1 VANQP
6 LSRRRALALSAA
18 GGEDTP
24 MDGEQLLQLRSWAG
38 RLASD
43 DRGDV
48 RAAAKAIVML
58 ADEVEA
64 LWAERRQPSEGIE
77 AAETTAAAP
86 VRDDA
91 VGEVGSVLRGR
102 LHSFARERR
111 SKHGRESLSGESI
124 PGDRPS

>member
-1 VANQP
+1 
-6 LSRRRALALSAA
+6 
-18 GGEDTP
+18 
-24 MDGEQLLQLRSWAG
+24 MDDEQLLQLRSWAG
-38 RLASD
+38 LLASD
-43 DRGDV
+43 DRRDV

-64 LWAERRQPSEGIE
+64 LRAELGQQREAIE
-77 AAETTAAAP
+77 ATETTAAAP

-102 LHSFARERR
+102 LHSFRERR
-111 SKHGRESLSGESI
+111 SKHGRESLSGETI